1 MIVGS
6 SKYFQAKALVT
17 FGMIVL
23 VMLGKVKMGNILF
36 ETTESVFVN
45 YMYFFI
51 TISAIFL

>member
-23 VMLGKVKMGNILF
+23 VIVKMGNILF

-45 YMYFFI
+45 YVYFFI
-51 TISAIFL
+51 IISAIFL